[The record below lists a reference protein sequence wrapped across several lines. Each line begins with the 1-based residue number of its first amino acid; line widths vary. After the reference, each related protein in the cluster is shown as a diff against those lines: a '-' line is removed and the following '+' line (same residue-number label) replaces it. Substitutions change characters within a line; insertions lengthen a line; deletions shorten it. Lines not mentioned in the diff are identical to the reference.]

1 MFTRVAL
8 FISSLRSGYDPCITL
23 NACEE
28 APPLPVQMWSF
39 NLVDFAYRQVDLL
52 GIVPGVYKSVVDV
65 EDWDQKAVVFT
76 QSVLCSKRGMLEY
89 T

>member
-1 MFTRVAL
+1 
-8 FISSLRSGYDPCITL
+8 
-23 NACEE
+23 
-28 APPLPVQMWSF
+28 
-39 NLVDFAYRQVDLL
+39 LL
-52 GIVPGVYKSVVDV
+52 GIVPGIYKSVVDV